1 MSGLLESMDS
11 GIAMLDV
18 SSQEPRITYASPAL
32 CRMLGIQDRRPV
44 PASTLEDRIHPDDY
58 PLLVQKLKEASGPDG
73 GVDATVRISCP
84 SDGSW
89 MWWRFRAAGMDRE
102 EDGRSVLVAVSD
114 VTAFK
119 RTQIQ
124 LEDVNERLRIA
135 LDQTSQRLWEVE
147 GGEQRR

>member
-1 MSGLLESMDS
+1 
-11 GIAMLDV
+11 
-18 SSQEPRITYASPAL
+18 
-32 CRMLGIQDRRPV
+32 
-44 PASTLEDRIHPDDY
+44 
-58 PLLVQKLKEASGPDG
+58 
-73 GVDATVRISCP
+73 
-84 SDGSW
+84 
-89 MWWRFRAAGMDRE
+89 MDRE

-135 LDQTSQRLWEVE
+135 FDQTSQRLWEVE